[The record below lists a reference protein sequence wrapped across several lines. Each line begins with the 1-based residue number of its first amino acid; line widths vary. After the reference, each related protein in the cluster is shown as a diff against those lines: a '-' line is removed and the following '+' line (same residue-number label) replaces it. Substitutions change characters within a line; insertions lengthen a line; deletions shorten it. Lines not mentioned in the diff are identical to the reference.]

1 MGISSKMTKVLG
13 EESWKA
19 DNLMWELRGKYYE
32 KSGDGEMEA
41 FDTFVCVWEE
51 RKFRFSSDNEQ
62 EF

>member
-1 MGISSKMTKVLG
+1 MLG

-51 RKFRFSSDNEQ
+51 RKFRFSSDNEE